1 MIKAIL
7 LTLFFYFVFSL
18 NGQTTS
24 EQSEPND
31 TLGNTIAH
39 QYIGEISVQA
49 PIKILSPKQWA
60 GGYSVL
66 NNATLQLGN
75 SYNLQEQFNKLPGVV
90 MQQGTMS
97 TNRITIRGIGSR
109 TPYQT
114 NRIKAYW
121 GQMPLTDGDGA
132 TALEDIGLN
141 DIDRIEILKGPA
153 SSLYGAGLGGV
164 ILLHPFNPEELK
176 RKVSIKSEVG
186 SFGTHS
192 HHAQISLKNTDS
204 GNISLVGGMVNTDGY
219 RQNSSYQRYN
229 ATLKGQQALGAHYFN
244 FLYNFRY
251 LNGEIPSS
259 LDRLDFKD
267 NPQKAATSWNDIGG
281 YEEDSKHMLSIGLV
295 SPIKSNWVNS
305 FNLFAKISF
314 LNELRPFNRL
324 NEDRYSY
331 GLRNKLTFTTTQLKA
346 ELGTEIMHDNNYI
359 SLFGVEQ
366 DDLGRMLNETQHRR
380 YYYNVFALL
389 EYQPVAKLVLQGAL
403 NYNQTG
409 YGAESND
416 GGEGQ
421 TDYSYSPVFSPRLGI
436 NYQLTEQT
444 YVFGSMGHGFSAPS
458 VEEAQ
463 MPDGSFNKNI
473 KPEEGMS
480 YEIGARYSH
489 PNSRVY
495 ADVTVYLMR
504 MKNLLVTERDAI
516 DQFYGK
522 NAGRTRHEGLEALLG
537 WDILKLN
544 KIKSLDVNFS
554 YFTSQNKFDTFT
566 DGGIDYKDKH
576 LPGIPRSNT
585 SVQLTGYF
593 KPFRFNVNHSYTG
606 SQYLNDANTKQSAS
620 YHKTNAKASFD
631 FTIHKIRANVYLGAD
646 NIFDN
651 HYASMVVVNAKGF
664 GSSLPR
670 YYYPGLPFNV
680 FGGVELRF

>member
-7 LTLFFYFVFSL
+7 LTLFFYFAISL

-31 TLGNTIAH
+31 TLANTITH
-39 QYIGEISVQA
+39 QYIQEISVQA

-164 ILLHPFNPEELK
+164 ILLHPFSTDELK
-176 RKVSIKSEVG
+176 RKASIKSEMG
-186 SFGTHS
+186 SFGAHS
-192 HHAQISLKNTDS
+192 YHAQINLKNTQS
-204 GNISLVGGMVNTDGY
+204 GNISLVGGALNTDGY
-219 RQNSSYQRYN
+219 RQNSAYQRYN
-229 ATLKGQQALGAHYFN
+229 ATVKGQQRFGAHYFH
-244 FLYNFRY
+244 FLYNF
-251 LNGEIPSS
+251 LHLKGQIPSS
-259 LDRLDFKD
+259 LDSVDFKQ
-267 NPQKAATSWNDIGG
+267 NPQKAATSWNNISG
-281 YEEDSKHMLSIGLV
+281 YEEATRHTLSLGLN
-295 SPIKSNWVNS
+295 SPVIRNWVNS
-305 FNLFAKISF
+305 FTLFAKRSS
-314 LNELRPFNRL
+314 LDELRPFNQL
-324 NEDRYSY
+324 KEDRYSY
-331 GLRNKLTFTTTQLKA
+331 GLRNKLTFNAAQLKA
-346 ELGTEIMHDNNYI
+346 ELGTEIMLDNNDI

-366 DDLGRMLNETQHRR
+366 DYLGQKLTQIEHRR
-380 YYYNVFALL
+380 HYYNIFALL
-389 EYQPVAKLVLQGAL
+389 EYQPLSKLVLQAAF

-409 YGAESND
+409 YRTND
-416 GGEGQ
+416 KDVANSI
-421 TDYSYSPVFSPRLGI
+421 TDYSYSPVFSPRIGI
-436 NYQLTEQT
+436 NYQLTPQIN
-444 YVFGSMGHGFSAPS
+444 VFSSMGHGFSAPS

-463 MPDGSFNKNI
+463 MPDGTFNKNI
-473 KPEEGMS
+473 KPEEGIS
-480 YEIGARYSH
+480 YEVGARYDYSD
-489 PNSRVY
+489 PRVY
-495 ADVTVYLMR
+495 ADVTFYLMR
-504 MKNLLVTERDAI
+504 MDNLLVTERDAI

-522 NAGRTRHEGLEALLG
+522 NAGKTSHQGLEALLG
-537 WDILKLN
+537 WDILKPN
-544 KIKSLDVNFS
+544 RTKSLGATLS
-554 YFTSQNKFDTFT
+554 YFISKNKFDTFT
-566 DGGIDYKDKH
+566 DDGIDYKDKH

-585 SVQLTGYF
+585 SVQLIGQF
-593 KPFRFNVNHSYTG
+593 NPFRFNVTHSYTG
-606 SQYLNDANTKQSAS
+606 GQYLNDSNTKQYTS

-631 FTIHKIRANVYLGAD
+631 FTIHKVRANVYFGAD

-651 HYASMVVVNAKGF
+651 QYASMVVVNAKGF

-670 YYYPGLPFNV
+670 YYYPGLPFNI